1 MTEQDY
7 YDKTKK
13 FVDDAGKI
21 FEGKRVVE
29 EHTVEKNGTHFRA
42 EEGDWVIDGRPVS
55 PEDIQ
60 TWYSGIEETERDMGD
75 VSGLTELQKNVR
87 GNYEGDLTSVVMAL
101 GGEVGSLQDF
111 HTYQRL
117 HQSET
122 DSDVKQ
128 SVSTD
133 CERESDE
140 DTDVEGVYA
149 DHVGRIIINTI
160 MVAEETN
167 IDVQD
172 AVEQVYEN
180 WSETK

>member
-1 MTEQDY
+1 MPEQK

-21 FEGKRVVE
+21 LKGKRVVE
-29 EHTVEKNGTHFRA
+29 EHTVEKNGQYFRA
-42 EEGDWVIDGRPVS
+42 EEGDWVIDSRPVS
-55 PEDIQ
+55 PKDLGN
-60 TWYSGIEETERDMGD
+60 WYTPVEETERDMDNVG
-75 VSGLTELQKNVR
+75 GLTELQEKVR

-111 HTYQRL
+111 HTYQR
-117 HQSET
+117 
-122 DSDVKQ
+122 
-128 SVSTD
+128 
-133 CERESDE
+133 ESDE
-140 DTDVEGVYA
+140 DTDIEGVYA
-149 DHVGRIIINTI
+149 DHVGRIIINAI